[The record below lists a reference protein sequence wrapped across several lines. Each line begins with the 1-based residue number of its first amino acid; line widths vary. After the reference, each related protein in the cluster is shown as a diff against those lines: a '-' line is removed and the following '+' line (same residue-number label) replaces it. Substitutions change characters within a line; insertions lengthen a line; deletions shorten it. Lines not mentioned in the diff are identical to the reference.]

1 MIFTEEMLQSMKKV
15 EAAREANI
23 TYEPRRMTAEEKEN
37 LLAEYHPDY
46 KDAGFATIKSG
57 PNKGE
62 KAPVELVE
70 VLEGRSRVLDLNV
83 NLDKID

>member
-23 TYEPRRMTAEEKEN
+23 TYEPRRMTAEEKEA

-46 KDAGFATIKSG
+46 KVTDFFYGAVKVSTA
-57 PNKGE
+57 
-62 KAPVELVE
+62 
-70 VLEGRSRVLDLNV
+70 R
-83 NLDKID
+83 